1 MASSSRTKIGAHS
14 MGRKLGPLPN
24 AGDDI
29 GVYVR
34 AQDVPTPEPRGG
46 VERSGVLVV
55 TASPGT
61 FLRSILLAALLTV
74 STGCASISAPLGRLA
89 DGSPV
94 PKGASFSPPVLVTKM
109 PLDRLA
115 RVGSA
120 GVRGIFRAEL
130 VVSEEGL
137 VVGENVTHS
146 LGDAADAEL
155 LPVLRRLVFTPAV
168 LDGKPVAV
176 VYSMTLNFTSLH

>member
-1 MASSSRTKIGAHS
+1 MIASS
-14 MGRKLGPLPN
+14 
-24 AGDDI
+24 AGTSL
-29 GVYVR
+29 R
-34 AQDVPTPEPRGG
+34 N
-46 VERSGVLVV
+46 VV
-55 TASPGT
+55 FA
-61 FLRSILLAALLTV
+61 LLLAV

-130 VVSEEGL
+130 IVSEEGL

-146 LGDAADAEL
+146 LGDAADSEL

-168 LDGKPVAV
+168 LDGKPVAAM
-176 VYSMTLNFTSLH
+176 YSMTLNFTSLH

>member
-55 TASPGT
+55 TASPGS
-61 FLRSILLAALLTV
+61 FLRSILLAMLLAA
-74 STGCASISAPLGRLA
+74 TGCASTSVPLGRLA

-130 VVSEEGL
+130 IISEEGL
-137 VVGENVTHS
+137 VVGESVTHS

-176 VYSMTLNFTSLH
+176 MYSMTLNFTSLH